1 MQPPAQV
8 VMLVFFRAAALIDLS
23 MVQAKRDPLRA
34 PHLRV
39 RKKHWWANLC
49 LLCGAASPLDEVAS
63 QGFNGSAERLCKLH
77 SCASVRHEVPAY
89 CEYEHNHSNKRP
101 KHFRTPCA
109 RSASL
114 CSLALALANPVL
126 FVRC

>member
-77 SCASVRHEVPAY
+77 SCTSVRHEVPAS
-89 CEYEHNHSNKRP
+89 CHYEHNHSSKRNLGTL
-101 KHFRTPCA
+101 KH
-109 RSASL
+109 SAPL
-114 CSLALALANPVL
+114 RSLALALVSNVH
-126 FVRC
+126 FVRF